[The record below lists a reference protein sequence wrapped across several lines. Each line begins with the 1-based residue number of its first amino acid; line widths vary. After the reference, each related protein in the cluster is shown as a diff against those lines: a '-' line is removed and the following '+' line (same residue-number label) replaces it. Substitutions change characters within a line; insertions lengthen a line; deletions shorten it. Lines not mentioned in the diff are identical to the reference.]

1 MSESKHERPRPQ
13 MSESAR
19 YQIRVRGHV
28 DAAAARR
35 LRGLAIENSVDADG
49 APVATLRGELPDQ
62 AALLGILETLNGYQF
77 PLLAAEFQALAREA
91 GEAQGTWRPVSLD
104 DPAED

>member
-1 MSESKHERPRPQ
+1 MSESKHERLRPQ

-35 LRGLAIENSVDADG
+35 LRGLVVENTVDEDG

-62 AALLGILETLNGYQF
+62 AALMGILHTLNGYQL
-77 PLLAAEFQALAREA
+77 PLLSAEFRALARDV
-91 GEAQGTWRPVSLD
+91 GEAQGTWRPVSLE